1 MGPGT
6 KWAQLP
12 EAPLLPKREAGS
24 GWDGRGND
32 QGQSFYETL
41 TLPQRGGRAT
51 NRLQASGD
59 LPAAAGAGSWRE
71 VKWIG
76 EAEAELSWT
85 TGDAHEW
92 SSRIEF
98 LPPPWL

>member
-1 MGPGT
+1 MGVEMTRASPVSPT
-6 KWAQLP
+6 A
-12 EAPLLPKREAGS
+12 
-24 GWDGRGND
+24 
-32 QGQSFYETL
+32 FYETL

-51 NRLQASGD
+51 SRLQASGD

-76 EAEAELSWT
+76 EAEAEFSWT

-92 SSRIEF
+92 SSRTEF
-98 LPPPWL
+98 PPPLPGSDERS

>member
-1 MGPGT
+1 MGVEMTRASPVSPT
-6 KWAQLP
+6 A
-12 EAPLLPKREAGS
+12 
-24 GWDGRGND
+24 
-32 QGQSFYETL
+32 FYETP
-41 TLPQRGGRAT
+41 TLPQRSGRAT

-76 EAEAELSWT
+76 EAEAEFSWT

-92 SSRIEF
+92 SPRAASS
-98 LPPPWL
+98 LPPPPALTNVLNSGIAPRGPCTRH